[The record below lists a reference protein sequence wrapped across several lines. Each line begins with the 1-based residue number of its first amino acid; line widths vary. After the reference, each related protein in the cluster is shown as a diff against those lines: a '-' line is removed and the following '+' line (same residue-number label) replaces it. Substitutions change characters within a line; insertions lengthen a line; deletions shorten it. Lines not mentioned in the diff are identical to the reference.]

1 MPALRLTCSGGSV
14 SAAVDLDTPDPTP
27 TGMTTLVGRV
37 LSDRY
42 RIENVVSSGANTVI
56 SEAIDTDANRPVTV
70 KIVRPELAVTSEFRR
85 AFRRQVEV
93 AMSITHPNIASVLGW
108 GETEIDGESTVFWVV
123 EYLGGGSLRD
133 LLDRGRHLAPSQAL
147 VVGLEA
153 CRALEAAHDRGV
165 VHTEVTPSKLVF
177 GEDGRLRI
185 VDVAMAQLL
194 GVEAWAEPATVATHV
209 ARYASPEQALG
220 LKVDQKTDVYALSLC
235 LIEAITGNVPF
246 AGDSTVSTLAARVGK
261 LMPVTADMGSLAS
274 VLERGGRPDA
284 EDRWT
289 ANEFAKALVAA
300 AEALPR
306 PEPIPV
312 MASSLFATSLASRV
326 EPPAPLTVDEP
337 VEAPEL
343 PTADDAAVDANEI
356 DPIESEIVDADAD
369 VDVDVAAVAVAAAA
383 AVAVADVVA
392 VADADAEPETVEP
405 ESETVEPESDV
416 AESEAIDPDP
426 DVESAVA
433 DADTESS
440 EPEAAIDAVDAAPLL
455 LLTDLADP
463 PTGAVQVA
471 DGNPHDVSG
480 TVEMPSVVAAAA
492 ATTAA
497 TTSTIDPSVPDP
509 TPSGT
514 LYDDEQPKRPWG
526 KYLIFGLI
534 ALAGVG
540 LLSYAGFL
548 LLRTQSFEVPDL
560 VGVDEA
566 VARNEIA
573 GNGWVVETERERS
586 DEVPEI
592 DHVVRT
598 TPPAG
603 AILDEG
609 ETFVIVVSDGFE
621 LRTLPELSGMTVAEA
636 TDTLTELRL
645 VPLEAPAEFSEDV
658 PAGIVIRWQVQSD
671 AALVAG
677 AQVLPDTT
685 VVFTASLGPEPRPA
699 PDLTNLTAAEATAA
713 LDALQL
719 VTAQGDDVFSD
730 DIEAGRV
737 VTQVPPP
744 TTPVERGG
752 TVTFQLSKG
761 PDLVAFPDLD
771 GLTYPEAEVSLADA
785 GFTVGSLLGTT
796 EGTFVSASVDGDEVD
811 AGDTFR
817 RGTAVD
823 LIFL

>member
-1 MPALRLTCSGGSV
+1 MPALRPTCSGGSV
-14 SAAVDLDTPDPTP
+14 SSAVDLDTPDPTP
-27 TGMTTLVGRV
+27 TGMTALVGRV

-56 SEAIDTDANRPVTV
+56 TEAIDTGGNRPVTV
-70 KIVRPELAVTSEFRR
+70 KIVRPELSVTSEFRR

-108 GETEIDGESTVFWVV
+108 GETEFDGDSTVFWVV

-133 LLDRGRHLAPSQAL
+133 LLDRGRLLAPSQAL

-194 GVEAWAEPATVATHV
+194 GAEAWAEPATVATHV

-220 LKVDQKTDVYALSLC
+220 QPVGPKTDVYALSLC

-312 MASSLFATSLASRV
+312 MASSLFAASLASRV
-326 EPPAPLTVDEP
+326 EPTAPVTVDEP
-337 VEAPEL
+337 VAAPEL
-343 PTADDAAVDANEI
+343 PTADDPVVDANES
-356 DPIESEIVDADAD
+356 DEAELVVAGAVVAGAVVAGAVVTDAEAD
-369 VDVDVAAVAVAAAA
+369 VEAEVSEADVEAEVGEVDVE
-383 AVAVADVVA
+383 
-392 VADADAEPETVEP
+392 AEVGEV
-405 ESETVEPESDV
+405 
-416 AESEAIDPDP
+416 DP

-433 DADTESS
+433 GADTESAES
-440 EPEAAIDAVDAAPLL
+440 EPDTPIGAAGVAPLL

-471 DGNPHDVSG
+471 EGNSHDAAG

-497 TTSTIDPSVPDP
+497 TTSTIDPSAPDP
-509 TPSGT
+509 TPSGI

-526 KYLIFGLI
+526 KYLILGLI
-534 ALAGVG
+534 ALVGLG

-548 LLRTQSFEVPDL
+548 LLRTKSFEVPDL

-573 GNGWVVETERERS
+573 GNGWVIETERERS

-598 TPPAG
+598 TPSAG

-621 LRTLPELSGMTVAEA
+621 LRTLPELNGMTVAEA

-645 VPLEAPAEFSEDV
+645 IPLEAPAEFSEDV
-658 PAGIVIRWQVQSD
+658 PAGVVIRWQVQSD

-744 TTPVERGG
+744 DTPVERGG

-771 GLTYPEAEVSLADA
+771 GLTYPEAETSLADA

-796 EGTFVSASVDGDEVD
+796 EGTFVSASVDGDEVE

-823 LIFL
+823 LVFL